1 MSLIFKNGVPYGGGS
16 GDVEI
21 AWEDYKNLSEEERNN
36 GTTYFV
42 PDFVEEDE
50 DEDDDNS
57 GSGISIEKLSGQEII
72 IESDKYDSVLVV
84 PEEEITSNTYII
96 STNENKNF
104 IDNISNSETKDGI
117 SFIVNRSNGTIT
129 VNGTATDN
137 VNFIIQTFNEPF
149 KQGQKLY
156 ISYDSEDSLGSS
168 VYISF
173 NSIHQF
179 GGAFEMDKTAG
190 GTVVL
195 FIVKGAT
202 LNNAV
207 VKPVMYECDY
217 IQADKT
223 TRFPVKLKTFEG
235 KTRIFTTS
243 NKTLNV
249 YKGDDEATSMLFNV
263 IPRVEPIRVID
274 DLTTSAF
281 NGALSANQGMILNR
295 KFGGL
300 RFGVDGDGNYGY
312 YKADDSFVPFK
323 SIGLGN
329 INFTPVG
336 NLDDGPVIIDAP
348 KDKPCFVIVQYTYNP
363 NQNYIA
369 IYNTIDGYGARMVT
383 TKDLKTTTYA
393 MGGYG
398 LGSLQC
404 TKTVLEDRIE
414 FKITPDGQ
422 YIGGEVKAL
431 IVPLDGTDILK
442 PSTYY
447 DVFDV
452 LTDFDILTD
461 SSGMQA
467 SIGKNMI
474 RFHWDGNPN
483 TSFNM
488 NIRSNATLLDNYSKI
503 RFSVSIT
510 RIVNTNN
517 GFYFGL
523 VGSSSASL
531 LDLRSDSAINVV
543 NTKQT
548 GNIEFEIDVSSLTG
562 RYHLIF
568 APMGVS
574 GSVSRLE
581 FIK

>member
-21 AWEDYKNLSEEERNN
+21 SWEDYKALSYEERNN

-42 PDFVEEDE
+42 PDFVEE
-50 DEDDDNS
+50 EDDDDDS

-84 PEEEITSNTYII
+84 PEEEITSATYII
-96 STNENKNF
+96 STDENKNL

-129 VNGTATDN
+129 LNGTATKY
-137 VNFIIQTFNEPF
+137 VSFMVQTFNESF

-156 ISYDSEDSLGSS
+156 ISSGSDDLGSLGG
-168 VYISF
+168 YISF

-195 FIVKGAT
+195 SIVEGKT
-202 LNNAV
+202 LNNFV

-249 YKGDDEATSMLFNV
+249 YKGDDETSSMLFNA

-281 NGALSANQGMILNR
+281 DGALSANQGMILNQ
-295 KFGGL
+295 KFGGI
-300 RFGVDGDGNYGY
+300 RFGKDGDGNYGY
-312 YKADDSFVPFK
+312 YKGDDTFVPFK
-323 SIGLGN
+323 SIGLGD

-336 NLDDGPVIIDAP
+336 NLDDGPVIIDVP
-348 KDKPCFVIVQYTYNP
+348 KDIPCFVIVQYTYNP

-369 IYNTIDGYGARMVT
+369 IYNTLDNYGARMVT
-383 TKDLKTTTYA
+383 TKDLKTTNYA
-393 MGGYG
+393 FGGYV
-398 LGSLQC
+398 LSNLQC

-422 YIGGEVKAL
+422 YIGGEVKAV

-452 LTDFDILTD
+452 LTNFDILTD

-467 SIGKNMI
+467 SIGKNSI
-474 RFHWDGNPN
+474 NFHWDGNSN

-488 NIRSNATLLDNYSKI
+488 NIRSNATPLDNYSKI

-531 LDLRSDSAINVV
+531 LDLRSDNAIKVV
-543 NTKQT
+543 NSKET
-548 GNIEFEIDVSSLTG
+548 GNVEFEIDVSSLTG

-581 FIK
+581 FI